1 VISHLTEEFERL
13 FTRLPERVQKK
24 ARKNY
29 RLWQSNPAHPSLD
42 FKRVHSRRPIY
53 SVRIGTG
60 WRALGILED
69 DSIVWFWIGPHNA
82 YDKILSRLS

>member
-1 VISHLTEEFERL
+1 VNSHLTEEFERL
-13 FTRLPERVQKK
+13 FARLPERIQKK

-29 RLWQSNPAHPSLD
+29 QLWRSNPAHSSLD

-60 WRALGILED
+60 WRALGVLEN
-69 DSIVWFWIGPHNA
+69 DSIIWFWIGPHNA